1 MSHISDRSAITT
13 VQLGAMSSA
22 HSKTIAAAVDTDT
35 RARAAEVAGAY
46 LSNLTLAA
54 KTAAAKGAR

>member
-1 MSHISDRSAITT
+1 MSQINKHPASATARVGST
-13 VQLGAMSSA
+13 STA
-22 HSKTIAAAVDTDT
+22 HSKTIAATVDTAA

-54 KTAAAKGAR
+54 NTAAAKGVR

>member
-1 MSHISDRSAITT
+1 MSQISKRPVPAAARVDSKDA
-13 VQLGAMSSA
+13 A

-35 RARAAEVAGAY
+35 RARAAEIAGAY

-54 KTAAAKGAR
+54 SVAAAKGMS

>member
-1 MSHISDRSAITT
+1 MSQISNRPALTAARVGTTSA
-13 VQLGAMSSA
+13 A
-22 HSKTIAAAVDTDT
+22 HSKAIAAAVDSTT

-54 KTAAAKGAR
+54 NTTADKEVR

>member
-1 MSHISDRSAITT
+1 MSQISKRPAPAAARVGTTSAER
-13 VQLGAMSSA
+13 
-22 HSKTIAAAVDTDT
+22 SKTIAAAVDRDA

-54 KTAAAKGAR
+54 SAAAAKGVR

>member
-1 MSHISDRSAITT
+1 MSQISKRPAPAAARVGSKSAE
-13 VQLGAMSSA
+13 

-54 KTAAAKGAR
+54 RVAATKGVR

>member
-1 MSHISDRSAITT
+1 MSQISKHPTPAAARVGTT
-13 VQLGAMSSA
+13 STA
-22 HSKTIAAAVDTDT
+22 HSKKIAAAVDTAT

-54 KTAAAKGAR
+54 SAAVAKGVR

>member
-1 MSHISDRSAITT
+1 MSQISKHPAPAAARVGSKSA
-13 VQLGAMSSA
+13 A

-54 KTAAAKGAR
+54 RVAAAKGVR